1 MLGKQESC
9 PDWIK
14 VLRISLVNQG
24 GAPFVPCLN
33 LCVIVCSFC
42 VSPRAAVA
50 AVVVQ
55 VERLDLRRRV
65 ELASRA
71 EARKEVSQGILKAKL
86 RPHILHYLHLAIEE
100 HEGPGTSFAQ

>member
-1 MLGKQESC
+1 M
-9 PDWIK
+9 
-14 VLRISLVNQG
+14 RISLVDQG
-24 GAPFVPCLN
+24 GAPFVPRLN

-71 EARKEVSQGILKAKL
+71 EARKEVSQGILESRL
-86 RPHILHYLHLAIEE
+86 NLHYLHLHIYRSYIGALRTDLVLLLRNDVNDRVDP
-100 HEGPGTSFAQ
+100 H